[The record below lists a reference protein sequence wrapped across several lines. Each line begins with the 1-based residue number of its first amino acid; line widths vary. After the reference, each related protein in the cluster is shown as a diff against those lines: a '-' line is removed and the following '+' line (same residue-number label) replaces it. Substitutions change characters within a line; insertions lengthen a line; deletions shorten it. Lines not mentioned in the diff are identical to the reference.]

1 MDSTRDLDGP
11 LTVEEDSTPP
21 IEKESQVMQDF
32 PEGSFAGWATAFGAF
47 LVQFSTYG
55 YSISFGVYQ
64 DFYTQTYI
72 TNETSSTISWI
83 GSTNAFLFEIC
94 GLLAGRMYDRGYF
107 YHLIYGA
114 SLLQAL
120 SLFMLSLAHP
130 NNYYQ
135 VFFAQGIGSGCA
147 AGLLY
152 IPSMAV
158 VSHYFNKRR
167 EQVMTFVASG
177 AYLGAVVHPIM
188 LNNTING
195 QMGFASGVRASAG
208 LVSGLLFVACL
219 LMRSRL
225 SPSESRTNFVAAARK
240 CGRDSAFIF
249 GCLGLTI
256 SVIGFYYPLFY
267 LQLDSARH
275 GLGRTF
281 SFYSLVI
288 MNASSFIGQ
297 LSSGLLIGYLGVPNV
312 VLIATFCGTA
322 LLFGM
327 IAVHTVGGVAAFG
340 VLYGYFS
347 GIFQALWAPVMVL
360 LTPDLS
366 ELGVRMGVACA
377 AMAIGGL
384 IGPPIS
390 GALLTNDYIW
400 WRGALFNGI
409 AGALGFSMFL
419 VMQRILIRREHT
431 RKLWGGGAGSR

>member
-1 MDSTRDLDGP
+1 MNVGGNGDSP
-11 LTVEEDSTPP
+11 LEVGVSMPSADTDSG
-21 IEKESQVMQDF
+21 VLQDF
-32 PEGSFAGWATAFGAF
+32 PEGGFAAWATVLGAF

-64 DFYTQTYI
+64 GIAIFTPKRTYI

-94 GLLAGRMYDRGYF
+94 GLLAGRMY
-107 YHLIYGA
+107 YHLLCGA
-114 SLLQAL
+114 SALQAV

-135 VFFAQGIGSGCA
+135 IFLAQGIGSGCA
-147 AGLLY
+147 VGLLY

-195 QMGFASGVRASAG
+195 QLGFARGVRASAG
-208 LVSGLLFVACL
+208 LVSGLLLVACV

-225 SPSESRTNFVAAARK
+225 LPSESRTNFVAATRK
-240 CGRDSAFIF
+240 CGHDSAFIF

-256 SVIGFYYPLFY
+256 CVVGFYYPLFY
-267 LQLDSARH
+267 LQLNSARH

-297 LSSGLLIGYLGVPNV
+297 LSSGLLVGYLGVPTV
-312 VLIATFCGTA
+312 ILIATFCSTA
-322 LLFGM
+322 LLFGL
-327 IAVHTVGGVAAFG
+327 IGVHTVGGVVAFG
-340 VLYGYFS
+340 VLYGYFA
-347 GIFQALWAPVMVL
+347 GIFQALWAPVMAL

-384 IGPPIS
+384 VGPPVS
-390 GALLTNDYIW
+390 GALLTNEYIW

-409 AGALGFSMFL
+409 TGALGFSMFVIMHQIL
-419 VMQRILIRREHT
+419 VRRE
-431 RKLWGGGAGSR
+431 RRSKLLGTGTGTEAR